1 MDVAAGVRWDAPP
14 TGKASPMTES
24 LIPSDPDDD
33 PRTRPVESAGQAEAL
48 GVIAEAQGRSDD
60 ADALAEVASDRP
72 DGPPS

>member
-1 MDVAAGVRWDAPP
+1 
-14 TGKASPMTES
+14 MTES